1 MKKPAQ
7 QPAAGDINGGSGRS
21 VGGGNF
27 LFLHATLLLYSA
39 ASVLAKYAAVSLDA
53 QRKDQALLFL
63 GLEFLTLLLYTLLW
77 QQVLRRMPL
86 GFAYSNKAVSTLW
99 ICLFGLFFFG
109 EPLTWGKVLGLLIV
123 LAGVW
128 LVVTDYDS

>member
-7 QPAAGDINGGSGRS
+7 RAAAGDVKAGAGPF

-53 QRKDQALLFL
+53 QWTHQALLFL
-63 GLEFLTLLLYTLLW
+63 GLEFLALLLYTLLW

-86 GFAYSNKAVSTLW
+86 SFAYSNKAVSTLW

-109 EPLTWGKVLGLLIV
+109 EPLTWGKVLGLLMV

-128 LVVTDYDS
+128 LVVTDHDS